1 MDFFRVRA
9 RKYFGFRHGPAGS
22 SLPSRLPEHK
32 ALLQPVARST
42 ELHEPAVVHDAV
54 DDRRR
59 ELVVREDGAPP
70 AELDV
75 GGEYDAPPLVALGY
89 HLVEQP
95 RPVHVEGHVAELVQD
110 QQPRLGNVGE
120 QPVERAL
127 PLGLAQLQHQLGR
140 LPEPHGVAR
149 GRRGD
154 SERGGHVGL
163 PAPCLAVEHEVLGVA
178 HERQGA
184 HVLAAPA
191 VRERDVRPVEALDR
205 LRHGEPR
212 LPEQPRPPRP
222 VAVRDF
228 C

>member
-1 MDFFRVRA
+1 MA
-9 RKYFGFRHGPAGS
+9 RTP
-22 SLPSRLPEHK
+22 
-32 ALLQPVARST
+32 
-42 ELHEPAVVHDAV
+42 ELHEPAVVRDAV

-70 AELDV
+70 AGLDV
-75 GGEYDAPPLVALGY
+75 GGEYDAPPPVALG
-89 HLVEQP
+89 HRLAGQP
-95 RPVHVEGHVAELVQD
+95 RTVHVEGHVAELVQD

-127 PLGLAQLQHQLGR
+127 PLGLAQPRHQLGR
-140 LPEPHGVAR
+140 LPEPRGVAR

-154 SERGGHVGL
+154 SERGGHAGL
-163 PAPCLAVEHEVLGVA
+163 PAPRPAAGREVLGVA

-191 VRERDVRPVEALDR
+191 VRERDVRLVEAVER

-212 LPEQPRPPRP
+212 LPGQPRPPRP
-222 VAVRDF
+222 VAVGGLRPGHRRARRDLPGSRGGEEGGDGVARYE
-228 C
+228 